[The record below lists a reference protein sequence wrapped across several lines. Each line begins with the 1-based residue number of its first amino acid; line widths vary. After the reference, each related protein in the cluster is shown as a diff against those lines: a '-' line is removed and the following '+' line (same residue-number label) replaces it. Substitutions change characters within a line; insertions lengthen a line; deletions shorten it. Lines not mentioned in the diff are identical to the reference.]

1 MARKLRSV
9 DLVRTS
15 KRKRHIRK
23 ILIVCEGEKT
33 EPSYFK
39 KFPEKPEVFDILD
52 VKGIGNNTI
61 FVVNKA
67 IDTFQNL
74 IVTKTTFFN
83 NLFCHSF

>member
-39 KFPEKPEVFDILD
+39 KFPEKPEVFDVLD
-52 VKGIGNNTI
+52 VIY
-61 FVVNKA
+61 
-67 IDTFQNL
+67 
-74 IVTKTTFFN
+74 
-83 NLFCHSF
+83 